1 MATGLNDIDK
11 HNFYDH
17 LKDSNKIH
25 GLLIGV
31 NAPYLSPA
39 RL

>member
-1 MATGLNDIDK
+1 MAIALKNINK
-11 HNFYDH
+11 NNFYDNQ
-17 LKDSNKIH
+17 KDSKH
-25 GLLIGV
+25 DPQPAHGV